1 MCDFSVKDFLCDFL
15 VAVLVS
21 SLLHFILVSIKL
33 TVFVCCSCFSF
44 SSEFMIIIIF
54 QGNIGQIRLSISIS
68 DRTHG
73 DFNSKE
79 VGMELS
85 QSLLTLF
92 EPSLDG
98 MALDTSTEKSLDE
111 LLIPIHCHPR
121 QSLQSYQVTVNSKMK
136 LRMCLVTQY
145 EITGIPEL
153 TRLNFH

>member
-1 MCDFSVKDFLCDFL
+1 MCDFSVGHFLCDFL
-15 VAVLVS
+15 VAVLIS

-33 TVFVCCSCFSF
+33 TVFVCCSCFSL
-44 SSEFMIIIIF
+44 SSEFMIIIVF
-54 QGNIGQIRLSISIS
+54 QGNISQIRLSISIS

-85 QSLLTLF
+85 QSMLTLF

-98 MALDTSTEKSLDE
+98 MVLDTEKSLDE

-121 QSLQSYQVTVNSKMK
+121 QSLQSYQVTVNSKLK
-136 LRMCLVTQY
+136 LRMCLVTQF
-145 EITGIPEL
+145 EITGAPEL